1 MLEQNLNLTRNLT
14 FNDDALTITTDG
26 KIGIKNTSPGVELDV
41 TGTARANTLTVLG
54 DLSMEWTISMD
65 AQDTLNFSYNNN
77 LTMSLATDGALLL
90 NGIGLDTIGSSQKV
104 FTATGEISAGDVV
117 RLNNDGTVSLA
128 SPTINTQPSKVLDNP
143 NTYDTSAGDRFG
155 YSVAITE
162 SYAIV
167 GAPQEDDAGGT
178 ASGKAYIFDTATGN
192 LLHTLDNPNAYGTS
206 YSDIFGQSVAISESY
221 AIVTAYNEDDAGGT
235 DSGKAY
241 IFDTSTGNL
250 LHTLDNP
257 NAYGTSAVDYFGQS
271 VAISE
276 SYAIVGASYENTTG
290 GFAGISSGK
299 AYIFDTSTGNLLHT
313 LDNPNAYDTSAYDRF
328 GYSVA
333 ITESYAIVGA
343 YREDDAGGT
352 DSGKAYIYDLSTLT
366 PGTVTSATFVLD
378 NPNAGTNDWFGSSV
392 SISESYAI
400 VGAYRVDD
408 SNTDS
413 GKAYIYDNSTGNLL
427 HTLDNPNTYDTS
439 AGDNFG
445 ISVSISELY
454 AIIGAYSED
463 DAGGTD
469 SGKAYIYDT
478 ATGNL
483 LHTLDNPNAYDT
495 SSGDRFGYS
504 VAISESY
511 VIVGAYNED
520 DAGGTDSGKAYMFN
534 FNFPWIGIAAENIAN
549 ATTGIIDLPGAINRS
564 QTGLTTNSIY
574 YVDAFGSLTTTPTT
588 FGMIGKAISTTDLQI
603 FGNGVIELSKAIDVD
618 FTTNT
623 PTTTSGLVLT
633 SDGDSTYS
641 FQEPVVTTQ
650 IADLTDVDFT
660 TNTPTTTSG
669 LVLTSDGDST
679 YSFQPAAAESTY
691 QENRTTATSN
701 GQTVF
706 AFSAPFEG
714 YNSTTPANSH
724 LEIYWNGSR
733 LIYGPNNDYTIT
745 ASNEITLT
753 SGTGIV
759 TGDIIFAVSI
769 SNMTLSRLYGP

>member
-1 MLEQNLNLTRNLT
+1 MAIGRISGEMLEQNLNLTGNLT
-14 FNDDALTITTDG
+14 FNGDALTIATDG
-26 KIGIKNTSPGVELDV
+26 KIGIKNNNPGVELDV

-65 AQDTLNFSYNNN
+65 AQDTLNFAYNNN

-90 NGIGLDTIGSSQKV
+90 NGIGLDTIGSGQKV
-104 FTATGEISAGDVV
+104 FTASGSISAGDVV
-117 RLNNDGTVSLA
+117 RLNANGTVSA
-128 SPTINTQPSKVLDNP
+128 GISIIDNP
-143 NTYDTSAGDRFG
+143 NVYNTSVSDFFG
-155 YSVAITE
+155 R
-162 SYAIV
+162 
-167 GAPQEDDAGGT
+167 
-178 ASGKAYIFDTATGN
+178 
-192 LLHTLDNPNAYGTS
+192 
-206 YSDIFGQSVAISESY
+206 
-221 AIVTAYNEDDAGGT
+221 
-235 DSGKAY
+235 
-241 IFDTSTGNL
+241 
-250 LHTLDNP
+250 
-257 NAYGTSAVDYFGQS
+257 S

-276 SYAIVGASYENTTG
+276 SYAIVGTWSEDDAG
-290 GFAGISSGK
+290 GLGSGK

-313 LDNPNAYDTSAYDRF
+313 LDNPNAYDTSAEDRFGYVVAISESYAIVGAYNEDDAGGTSSGKAYIFDTITGNLLHTLDNPNAYDTSADDRFGDDVAISESYAIVGTYNEDDAGGTNSGKAYIYSTSTGNLLYTLDNPNAYDTSQNDQFGQTVAISESYAIVGARFEDDAGGTDSGKAYIFDTSTGNLLYTLDNPNAYNTTSGDRFGDDVAISESYAIVGAWSEDDAGGTTSGKAYIYSTSTGNLLHTLDNPNAYDTSVSDFF

-333 ITESYAIVGA
+333 ISESYAIVGA

-352 DSGKAYIYDLSTLT
+352 DSGKAYIFDT
-366 PGTVTSATFVLD
+366 
-378 NPNAGTNDWFGSSV
+378 
-392 SISESYAI
+392 I
-400 VGAYRVDD
+400 
-408 SNTDS
+408 
-413 GKAYIYDNSTGNLL
+413 TGNLL
-427 HTLDNPNTYDTS
+427 Y
-439 AGDNFG
+439 
-445 ISVSISELY
+445 
-454 AIIGAYSED
+454 
-463 DAGGTD
+463 
-469 SGKAYIYDT
+469 
-478 ATGNL
+478 
-483 LHTLDNPNAYDT
+483 TLDNPNAYDT
-495 SSGDRFGYS
+495 SAEDRFGFS

-511 VIVGAYNED
+511 AIVGAQRED
-520 DAGGTDSGKAYMFN
+520 DAGGTESGKAYIYN
-534 FNFPWIGIAAENIAN
+534 LVILSNWIGIAAEDIADT
-549 ATTGIIDLPGAINRS
+549 ATGIIDLPGAINRS

-603 FGNGVIELSKAIDVD
+603 FGNAVIELSKAIDVD

-641 FQEPVVTTQ
+641 FQQPVVTTQ

-691 QENRTTATSN
+691 QENKIIATSD

-706 AFSAPFEG
+706 AFGTAFEG

-745 ASNEITLT
+745 ANNEITLT